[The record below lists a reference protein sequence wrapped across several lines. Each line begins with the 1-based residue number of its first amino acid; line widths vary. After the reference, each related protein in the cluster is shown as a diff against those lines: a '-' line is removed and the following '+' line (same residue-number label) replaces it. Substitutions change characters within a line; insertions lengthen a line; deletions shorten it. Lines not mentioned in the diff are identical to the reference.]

1 MYIVKNPRSSFVT
14 LVVGTTL
21 CTAAF
26 LFSATYSSADIQ
38 STPTPSAATI
48 PSATAHHGGSSA
60 RRSAIKAAN
69 QAYTQSV
76 MIATQGRD
84 LALADSTATLNQA
97 LAVAGKDA
105 AARKAAWST
114 YKVEVSAVREAF
126 NQAIAAANDARTAA
140 ISAAPA
146 PSPTK

>member
-1 MYIVKNPRSSFVT
+1 
-14 LVVGTTL
+14 
-21 CTAAF
+21 
-26 LFSATYSSADIQ
+26 
-38 STPTPSAATI
+38 
-48 PSATAHHGGSSA
+48 
-60 RRSAIKAAN
+60 
-69 QAYTQSV
+69 

-105 AARKAAWST
+105 AARKAAWSA

>member
-1 MYIVKNPRSSFVT
+1 MYIVKNPRSSFVP

-76 MIATQGRD
+76 MIA
-84 LALADSTATLNQA
+84 
-97 LAVAGKDA
+97 
-105 AARKAAWST
+105 ARKAAWSA